1 MMNKKS
7 TLFLCG
13 MLAMGSALAQTHQLD
28 SIVRTDASATYK
40 FVPSYN
46 GSQQTDGYTRYI
58 RSGNAWENDTKIA
71 FQRNE
76 SNIDT
81 AITTYL
87 WSDGAWAETEKEVF
101 EYNTQNQLVY
111 HTIQQNS
118 NGTWLDSIKTEYG
131 YDAQGNLIIITYTA
145 AQNGIMQNKKKTE
158 YTYTENTITTLNYS
172 WSSNWKVANK
182 TNDTYANDTLVQSVY
197 KLTNGGNFTTSYK
210 LEYTYTANTKV
221 EKRYNY
227 DATSDPAWT
236 LVTEKRYVF
245 NDAGQETGYCY
256 TIQGNKKDSTTHT
269 YTAYGDLENYAQYDA
284 ADSWDKVFDET
295 YQHRNILTE
304 NCIGAAFAQ
313 QHITSAGK
321 HTYAIAAFTRT
332 ENGTQT
338 CRDTYYIHALYP
350 TTLPTTDTPLE
361 IMAHDGRI
369 FCDQPMRIYTPS
381 GLDVTTQNGS
391 LRGIYIVKVGS
402 KATKIVVR

>member
-1 MMNKKS
+1 M
-7 TLFLCG
+7 
-13 MLAMGSALAQTHQLD
+13 AQTHQLD

-76 SNIDT
+76 NNIDT
-81 AITTYL
+81 AITTYF

-101 EYNTQNQLVY
+101 EYNTQNQLVH

-145 AQNGIMQNKKKTE
+145 AQDGVMQNKKKTE
-158 YTYTENTITTLNYS
+158 YAYNENTITTLNYS

-197 KLTNGGNFTTSYK
+197 QLANNGNFTTSYK

-227 DATSDPAWT
+227 DAISDPVWT

-245 NDAGQETGYCY
+245 NDAGQEIGYCY
-256 TIQGNKKDSTTHT
+256 TIQGNKKDSTTHA
-269 YTAYGDLENYAQYDA
+269 YTAHGDLENYAEYDA
-284 ADSWDKVFDET
+284 ANSWSKMLDET
-295 YQHRNILTE
+295 YQHRDILTE

-321 HTYAIAAFTRT
+321 HAYAIAAFTRT

-350 TTLPTTDTPLE
+350 TTLPTTDAPLE
-361 IMAHDGRI
+361 IVAHDGRI

>member
-1 MMNKKS
+1 
-7 TLFLCG
+7 
-13 MLAMGSALAQTHQLD
+13 MGSALAQTHQLD

-58 RSGNAWENDTKIA
+58 RNGNAWENDTKVA

-76 SNIDT
+76 NNIDT
-81 AITTYL
+81 AITTCL
-87 WSDGAWAETEKEVF
+87 WSDGEWAETEKEVF
-101 EYNTQNQLVY
+101 EYNTQKQLVH

-118 NGTWLDSIKTEYG
+118 NGVWLDSIKTEYG
-131 YDAQGNLIIITYTA
+131 YDTKGNLIIITDA
-145 AQNGIMQNKKKTE
+145 KAQNGVMQNKKKTE
-158 YTYTENTITTLNYS
+158 YTYNENTITILNYT

-182 TNDTYANDTLVQSVY
+182 TNNTYSNDTLVQSVY
-197 KLTNGGNFTTSYK
+197 ALANSGNFITSYK

-227 DATSDPAWT
+227 NATGDPEWA
-236 LVTEKRYVF
+236 LVAEKRYVF

-256 TIQGNKKDSTTHT
+256 TTFGNKNKKDSTTHA
-269 YTAYGDLENYAQYDA
+269 YTAHGDLENYTKYDA
-284 ADSWDKVFDET
+284 ANSWSKMLDET
-295 YQHRNILTE
+295 YQHRDILTE

-350 TTLPTTDTPLE
+350 TTLPTTDAPLE
-361 IMAHDGRI
+361 VVAHDGRI

-402 KATKIVVR
+402 RATKIVVR

>member
-1 MMNKKS
+1 
-7 TLFLCG
+7 
-13 MLAMGSALAQTHQLD
+13 MLAVGSALAQTHQLD

-81 AITTYL
+81 AITTCL

-101 EYNTQNQLVY
+101 EYNTQKQLVH

-145 AQNGIMQNKKKTE
+145 AQDGVMQNKKKTE
-158 YTYTENTITTLNYS
+158 YAYNENTITTLNYS

-197 KLTNGGNFTTSYK
+197 QLPNNGNLTTSYK

-227 DATSDPAWT
+227 DATSDPVWT

-256 TIQGNKKDSTTHT
+256 TIQGNKKDSTTHA

-284 ADSWDKVFDET
+284 ADSWNKMFDET

-350 TTLPTTDTPLE
+350 TTLPTTDAPLE
-361 IMAHDGRI
+361 IVAHDGRI
-369 FCDQPMRIYTPS
+369 FCDHPMRIYTPS